1 MADEERLKGMPAIAR
16 FIGVTT
22 ARAYDL
28 HVRGKLPTESKGR
41 TISATKGDL
50 NAWLVAQAREA
61 GKAGSP

>member
-16 FIGVTT
+16 FLGLTT

-28 HVRGKLPTESKGR
+28 HVRGKLPTLSRGR
-41 TISATKGDL
+41 MISATKGDL
-50 NAWLVAQAREA
+50 NSWLVAQSREA